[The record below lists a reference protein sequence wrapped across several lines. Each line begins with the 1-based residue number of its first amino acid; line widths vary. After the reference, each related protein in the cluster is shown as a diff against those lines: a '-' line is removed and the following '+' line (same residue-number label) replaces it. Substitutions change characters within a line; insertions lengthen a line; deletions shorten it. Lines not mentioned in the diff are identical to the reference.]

1 MEPRRARR
9 PDPPCNYR
17 FQAPAPPSGSAS
29 SPARS
34 RATTHPVQFR
44 SQQQHGSVRKTRNVN
59 CNGNGRQRDGRRTG
73 DGGNPRGRAAA
84 LAPTN
89 GQPGSTGA
97 QSAGTAKMPKAPREP
112 RAAGPRPI
120 LELAAS
126 PQSVCVA
133 RMAMVVHVIFNNRY
147 THTCIY
153 AQIYKL

>member
-1 MEPRRARR
+1 MA
-9 PDPPCNYR
+9 
-17 FQAPAPPSGSAS
+17 
-29 SPARS
+29 
-34 RATTHPVQFR
+34 AT
-44 SQQQHGSVRKTRNVN
+44 
-59 CNGNGRQRDGRRTG
+59 
-73 DGGNPRGRAAA
+73 RAAA

-133 RMAMVVHVIFNNRY
+133 MMAMVVHVIFNNRY
-147 THTCIY
+147 THTNVFMHKY
-153 AQIYKL
+153 TNYKL